1 MSNIRKA
8 LIWGVNVFVFTIA
21 IMFLL
26 CGVKTVGAIIAYVLI
41 GGVSGFS
48 VFATVWQ
55 MLDTEGENNNEEND
69 EKNN

>member
-26 CGVKTVGAIIAYVLI
+26 CGVKTVGAIIAYVLM
-41 GGVSGFS
+41 GGIAGFS

-55 MLDTEGENNNEEND
+55 MLDTEGEENEEDKTDN
-69 EKNN
+69 